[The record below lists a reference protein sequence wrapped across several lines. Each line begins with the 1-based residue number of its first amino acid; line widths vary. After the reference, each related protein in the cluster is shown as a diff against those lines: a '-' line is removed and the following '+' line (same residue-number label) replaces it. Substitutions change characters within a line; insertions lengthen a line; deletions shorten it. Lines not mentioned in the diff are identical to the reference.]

1 MDVPVNAV
9 LLPDFD
15 AADVISTVAGEVIP
29 TVAVDLEPTQL
40 SPSFPDDDIGNLQAS
55 SMSPLSPAIS
65 DLLDVDS
72 VDDIVLSTERAIIPY
87 TELAPQAESYEELGE
102 HEAVSVNPKLATTMD
117 DDFLGSQRNKWRKHR
132 DQLKD
137 DVYIANLVNE
147 STSLAKEQEEFEKKR
162 LCPPDNVTKD

>member
-1 MDVPVNAV
+1 
-9 LLPDFD
+9 
-15 AADVISTVAGEVIP
+15 
-29 TVAVDLEPTQL
+29 
-40 SPSFPDDDIGNLQAS
+40 
-55 SMSPLSPAIS
+55 
-65 DLLDVDS
+65 
-72 VDDIVLSTERAIIPY
+72 
-87 TELAPQAESYEELGE
+87 
-102 HEAVSVNPKLATTMD
+102 KLATTMD